1 MQKKR
6 KEIEIKLLFRNKK
19 SIISKLGKKMK
30 LDKKLV
36 ISDKYYSNADNK
48 ADMSNKNNLIR
59 IRNFDNKV
67 ELTYKGKA
75 LDNKN
80 IWHRTEL
87 TTEIKSPEIMEGI
100 LDNLGFKKISEY
112 KSKKEYWHFDNLEI
126 VFARFSLPA
135 SLEFMEIEGTSE
147 KKIRKVVKQ
156 LGNNVKE
163 VGEEIFKIFDNKRKT
178 RT

>member
-1 MQKKR
+1 MQEK

-19 SIISKLGKKMK
+19 SIITKLGKKMK
-30 LDKKLV
+30 LDKELT
-36 ISDKYYSNADNK
+36 ISDKYYSNSDNK
-48 ADMSNKNNLIR
+48 ADMSNKKKLIR

-67 ELTYKGKA
+67 ELTYKGNA
-75 LDNKN
+75 FDNKN

-87 TTEIKSPEIMEGI
+87 TTEIKSPEIMEKI

-112 KSKKEYWHFDNLEI
+112 KSKKEYWHFDNIEI
-126 VFARFSLPA
+126 VFAKFSQPA
-135 SLEFMEIEGTSE
+135 PLEFMEIEGTSE
-147 KKIRKVVKQ
+147 KKIKNVVKQ

-163 VGEEIFKIFDNKRKT
+163 VGEEIFKIFDDKRKA